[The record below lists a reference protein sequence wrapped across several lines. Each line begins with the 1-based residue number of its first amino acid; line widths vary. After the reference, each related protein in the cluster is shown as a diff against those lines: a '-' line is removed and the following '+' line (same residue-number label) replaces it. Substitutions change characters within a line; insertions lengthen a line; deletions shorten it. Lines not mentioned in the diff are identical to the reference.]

1 MMSSQVS
8 HIVVVDDEQEV
19 RDVLADA
26 LTQVGYN
33 VTKASNGNQLRAAS
47 DIDLAVIDL
56 RLNNEDG
63 LQLARQ
69 LRESSDIP
77 IMMLTGKGD
86 ATDLIIGLEVA
97 ADDYMM
103 KPFNLREFTAR
114 VNALLRRSKKSQT
127 LESKPVVS
135 DETLY
140 QFSDW
145 TLNLSR
151 RQLIH
156 TNGHQADLTYG
167 EFSLLEAFILSP
179 QRVLTREQ
187 LMEKTHGF
195 DSDSMD
201 RTIDVL
207 VVRLRRKI
215 EPNPRVPSL
224 IKTERGLGYRFDC
237 SVVQVTNSA
246 LSDQ

>member
-26 LTQVGYN
+26 LIQVGYN

-69 LRESSDIP
+69 LRENSDIP

-86 ATDLIIGLEVA
+86 ATDMIIGLEVA

-114 VNALLRRSKKSQT
+114 VNALLRRSKKSQAI
-127 LESKPVVS
+127 ESKPVIS

-167 EFSLLEAFILSP
+167 EFSLLEAFIFSP

-215 EPNPRVPSL
+215 EPNPRIPSL

-237 SVVQVTNSA
+237 TVVQVTNSA